1 MTPDARSTLALPAA
15 IRLFLAFAFAYFLS
29 ALIRAVA
36 ATLAPILTQELALT
50 ASDLGLLAGGYFLG
64 FSLTQLPL
72 GTWLDRYGPRA
83 VSLAFLSAAVA
94 GCAAFA
100 LASGFQS
107 LLAARVLC
115 GAGVSACLMAPLTAY
130 RRWYPDRMQMRANS
144 WMLMTG
150 SLGMLAS
157 TLPVQWLLPHTGW
170 RGLFWLL
177 AVAVLVAM
185 VALAWLV
192 PRWPGQAPAA
202 SGKPAA
208 SPTGTAAPAQQAT
221 RATQGSGESARAPTG
236 YRAVWAHPYFRR
248 ILPMGFFIYGGMV
261 AFQTL
266 WAGPWMVRVAGFSP
280 LQSATGLFWINL
292 CMLIT
297 YATWGF
303 AASRLARS
311 RDEANRLMLWGLP
324 LALVPFAILCIAGE
338 AANSAV
344 VPLFAAFFI
353 GCSFVS
359 LSQAALGLAFP
370 MALAGRA
377 LSAYN
382 LAIFAGVFVVQWG
395 VGLAVDAFTAAGAV
409 GSWPFRLAF
418 AGYALSFIGS
428 YLWFAWYRGDNQAAP

>member
-1 MTPDARSTLALPAA
+1 MSQHQHDTAALAEPQPVQHVARRAA
-15 IRLFLAFAFAYFLS
+15 VLMFLAFAFAYFLS

-36 ATLAPILTQELALT
+36 ATLAPLLTQELNLM

-72 GTWLDRYGPRA
+72 GAWLDRYGPRA
-83 VSLAFLSAAVA
+83 VSLAFLSTAVA

-100 LASGFQS
+100 VASGFHA

-130 RRWYPDRMQMRANS
+130 RRWYPESVQMRASS

-150 SLGMLAS
+150 SMGMLAS
-157 TLPVQWLLPHTGW
+157 TLPVQWVLPLVGW

-185 VALAWLV
+185 AGIAFCV
-192 PRWPGQAPAA
+192 PRWPEAPMAGA
-202 SGKPAA
+202 RVDAIS
-208 SPTGTAAPAQQAT
+208 T
-221 RATQGSGESARAPTG
+221 SAVRPG
-236 YRAVWAHPYFRR
+236 YGAVWGHPYFRR
-248 ILPMGFFIYGGMV
+248 ILPMGFFVYGGMV

-266 WAGPWMVRVAGFSP
+266 WAGPWMVRVAGYTP
-280 LQSATGLFWINL
+280 VESATGLFWINL

-297 YATWGF
+297 YATWG
-303 AASRLARS
+303 AVAGRVAR
-311 RDEANRLMLWGLP
+311 RREDANRLMQWGLP
-324 LALVPFAILCIAGE
+324 IAIVPFAIFCIAGDGV
-338 AANSAV
+338 NSAV
-344 VPLFAAFFI
+344 VPLFAAFFM

-370 MALAGRA
+370 LALAGRA

-395 VGLAVDAFTAAGAV
+395 VGLAVDLFAAAGAT
-409 GSWPFRLAF
+409 GALPYQLAF
-418 AGYALSFIGS
+418 GVYGLTFIAS
-428 YLWFAWYRGDNQAAP
+428 YLWFVLYRGDNPAAP